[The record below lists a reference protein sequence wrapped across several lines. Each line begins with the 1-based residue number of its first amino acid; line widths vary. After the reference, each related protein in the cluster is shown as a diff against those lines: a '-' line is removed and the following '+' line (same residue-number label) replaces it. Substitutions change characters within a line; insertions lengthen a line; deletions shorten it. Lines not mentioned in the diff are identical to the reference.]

1 MFSRSFTSLIA
12 SAMLL
17 ISGMTDAQNTSL
29 LDRLYAK
36 MSDSCLEMSYS
47 YDARISGVHNQ
58 GSGLLRSQ
66 GLMWEMNGN
75 GVTMYC
81 DSKSVWIIDPTM
93 KEAVIEPLQE
103 EESSQ
108 WISNP
113 AVVLSR
119 MKDMFKVAESL
130 ESQDDKAVVFVL
142 EPLNKGYIDYCNLEI
157 FKSGNSIRRATI
169 ALSDGNLIK
178 IEVSSMKLTPKVSDE
193 EFLPRMEFDP
203 SWIVTDLR

>member
-47 YDARISGVHNQ
+47 YDARVSGVHNQ

-93 KEAVIEPLQE
+93 KEAVIEPLQD

-113 AVVLSR
+113 AVMLSR

-130 ESQDDKAVVFVL
+130 ESQDHKAVVFVL

-193 EFLPRMEFDP
+193 DFLPRMEFDP

>member
-47 YDARISGVHNQ
+47 YDARVSGVHNQ

-93 KEAVIEPLQE
+93 KEAVIEPLQD

-169 ALSDGNLIK
+169 SLSDGNLIK

>member
-47 YDARISGVHNQ
+47 YDTRISGVHNQ

-113 AVVLSR
+113 AVMLSR

-178 IEVSSMKLTPKVSDE
+178 IEVSSMTLTPKVSDE

>member
-1 MFSRSFTSLIA
+1 MLSRSFTSLIA

-47 YDARISGVHNQ
+47 YDARVSGVHNQ

-93 KEAVIEPLQE
+93 KEAVIEPLQD

>member
-1 MFSRSFTSLIA
+1 MFLRSFTSLIA

-58 GSGLLRSQ
+58 GCGLLRSQ
-66 GLMWEMNGN
+66 GLMWEMDGN

-113 AVVLSR
+113 AVMLSR

-142 EPLNKGYIDYCNLEI
+142 EPLNNGYIDYCNLEI
-157 FKSGNSIRRATI
+157 FKSGNSIRRATN

-178 IEVSSMKLTPKVSDE
+178 IEVSSMTLTPKVSDE

>member
-47 YDARISGVHNQ
+47 YDARVSGVHNQ

-93 KEAVIEPLQE
+93 KEAVIEPLQD

-113 AVVLSR
+113 AVMLSR

-178 IEVSSMKLTPKVSDE
+178 IEVSSMTLTPKVSDE
-193 EFLPRMEFDP
+193 EFIPRMEFDP

>member
-47 YDARISGVHNQ
+47 YDTRISGVHNQ

-66 GLMWEMNGN
+66 GLMWEMDGN

-113 AVVLSR
+113 AVMLSR
-119 MKDMFKVAESL
+119 MKDIFKVAESL
-130 ESQDDKAVVFVL
+130 ESQDGKAVVFVL

-178 IEVSSMKLTPKVSDE
+178 IEVSSMTLTPKVSDE

>member
-47 YDARISGVHNQ
+47 YDTRISGVHNQ

-113 AVVLSR
+113 AVMLSR
-119 MKDMFKVAESL
+119 MKDIFKVAESL

-178 IEVSSMKLTPKVSDE
+178 IEVSSMTLAPKVSDE

>member
-47 YDARISGVHNQ
+47 YDTRISGVHNQ

-66 GLMWEMNGN
+66 GLMWEMDGN

-113 AVVLSR
+113 AVMLSR
-119 MKDMFKVAESL
+119 MKDIFKVAESL

-178 IEVSSMKLTPKVSDE
+178 IEVSSMTLTPKVSDE

>member
-113 AVVLSR
+113 AVMLSR
-119 MKDMFKVAESL
+119 MKDIFKVAESL

-178 IEVSSMKLTPKVSDE
+178 IEVSSMTLTPKVSDE

>member
-58 GSGLLRSQ
+58 GSGQLRSQ

-93 KEAVIEPLQE
+93 KEVVIEPLQD

-119 MKDMFKVAESL
+119 MKDIFKATESL

>member
-47 YDARISGVHNQ
+47 YDTRISGVHNQ

-113 AVVLSR
+113 AVMLSR
-119 MKDMFKVAESL
+119 MKDIFKVAESL

-178 IEVSSMKLTPKVSDE
+178 IKVSSMTLTPKVSDE

>member
-47 YDARISGVHNQ
+47 YDTRISGVHNQ

-113 AVVLSR
+113 AVMLSR
-119 MKDMFKVAESL
+119 MKDIFKVAESL

-178 IEVSSMKLTPKVSDE
+178 IEVSSMTLTPKVSDE

>member
-93 KEAVIEPLQE
+93 KEVVIEPLQD

>member
-17 ISGMTDAQNTSL
+17 ISGMTDAQNTSI

>member
-81 DSKSVWIIDPTM
+81 DSKSVWIIDSTM
-93 KEAVIEPLQE
+93 KEAVIEPLQD

>member
-66 GLMWEMNGN
+66 GLMWEMDGN

-113 AVVLSR
+113 AVMLSR
-119 MKDMFKVAESL
+119 MKDMFKVTESI

>member
-12 SAMLL
+12 SAILL

-47 YDARISGVHNQ
+47 YDARVSGVHNQ

-93 KEAVIEPLQE
+93 KEAVIEPLQD

>member
-1 MFSRSFTSLIA
+1 MFLRSFTSLIA

-66 GLMWEMNGN
+66 GLMWEMDGN

-113 AVVLSR
+113 AVMLSR

-178 IEVSSMKLTPKVSDE
+178 IEVSSMTLTPKVSDE

>member
-47 YDARISGVHNQ
+47 YDTRVSGVHNQ

-113 AVVLSR
+113 AVMLSR

>member
-47 YDARISGVHNQ
+47 YDARVSGVHNQ

-93 KEAVIEPLQE
+93 KEVVIEPLQE

-113 AVVLSR
+113 AVMLSR
-119 MKDMFKVAESL
+119 MKDMFNVAESL

-142 EPLNKGYIDYCNLEI
+142 EPLKNGYIDYCNLEI

>member
-47 YDARISGVHNQ
+47 YDARGSGVHNQ

-113 AVVLSR
+113 AIMLSR

-178 IEVSSMKLTPKVSDE
+178 IEVSSMTLTPKVSDE

>member
-47 YDARISGVHNQ
+47 YDGRVTGVHNQ

-93 KEAVIEPLQE
+93 KEAVIEPLQD

-113 AVVLSR
+113 AVMLSR

>member
-1 MFSRSFTSLIA
+1 MFLRSFTSLIA

-47 YDARISGVHNQ
+47 YDTRISGVHNQ

-66 GLMWEMNGN
+66 GLMWEMDGN

-113 AVVLSR
+113 AVMLSR
-119 MKDMFKVAESL
+119 MKDIFKVAESL

-178 IEVSSMKLTPKVSDE
+178 IEVSSMTLTPKVSDE

>member
-66 GLMWEMNGN
+66 GLIWEMNGN

-113 AVVLSR
+113 AVMLSR

-178 IEVSSMKLTPKVSDE
+178 IEVSSMTLTPKVSDE

>member
-12 SAMLL
+12 SAILL

-47 YDARISGVHNQ
+47 YDARVSGVHNQ

-93 KEAVIEPLQE
+93 KEVVIEPLQD

-113 AVVLSR
+113 AVVFSR

>member
-47 YDARISGVHNQ
+47 YDARVSGVHNQ

-93 KEAVIEPLQE
+93 KEVVIEPLQD

-113 AVVLSR
+113 AVMLSR

>member
-1 MFSRSFTSLIA
+1 
-12 SAMLL
+12 
-17 ISGMTDAQNTSL
+17 
-29 LDRLYAK
+29 
-36 MSDSCLEMSYS
+36 
-47 YDARISGVHNQ
+47 
-58 GSGLLRSQ
+58 
-66 GLMWEMNGN
+66 
-75 GVTMYC
+75 
-81 DSKSVWIIDPTM
+81 M

-113 AVVLSR
+113 AVMLSR

-142 EPLNKGYIDYCNLEI
+142 EPLNNGYIDYCNLEI

-178 IEVSSMKLTPKVSDE
+178 IEVSSMTLTPKVSDE

>member
-47 YDARISGVHNQ
+47 YDARVSGVHNQ

-93 KEAVIEPLQE
+93 KEAVIEPLQD

-113 AVVLSR
+113 AVMLSR

>member
-93 KEAVIEPLQE
+93 KEAVIEPLQD

>member
-47 YDARISGVHNQ
+47 YDARVSGVHNQ

-93 KEAVIEPLQE
+93 KEAVIEPLQD

>member
-47 YDARISGVHNQ
+47 YDTRISGVHNQ

-66 GLMWEMNGN
+66 GLMWEMDGN

-113 AVVLSR
+113 AVMLSR

-178 IEVSSMKLTPKVSDE
+178 IEVSSMTLTPKVSDE

>member
-12 SAMLL
+12 SALLL

-66 GLMWEMNGN
+66 GLMWEMDGN

-113 AVVLSR
+113 AVMLSR

>member
-66 GLMWEMNGN
+66 GLMWEMDGN

-113 AVVLSR
+113 AVMLSR
-119 MKDMFKVAESL
+119 MKDMFKVTESL

>member
-12 SAMLL
+12 SALLL

-66 GLMWEMNGN
+66 GLMWEMDGN

-113 AVVLSR
+113 AVMLSR
-119 MKDMFKVAESL
+119 MKDIFKVAESL

>member
-47 YDARISGVHNQ
+47 YDARVSGVHNQ

-93 KEAVIEPLQE
+93 KEVVIEPLQD

-119 MKDMFKVAESL
+119 MKDIFKVAESL

>member
-113 AVVLSR
+113 AVMLSR

>member
-29 LDRLYAK
+29 LARLYAK
-36 MSDSCLEMSYS
+36 MSDACLEMSYS
-47 YDARISGVHNQ
+47 YDTRISGVHNQ

-66 GLMWEMNGN
+66 GLMWEMDGN

-113 AVVLSR
+113 AVMLSR
-119 MKDMFKVAESL
+119 MKDIFKVAESL

-142 EPLNKGYIDYCNLEI
+142 EPLKKGYIDYCNLEI

-178 IEVSSMKLTPKVSDE
+178 IEVSSMTLPPKVSDE

>member
-1 MFSRSFTSLIA
+1 MFSHSFTSLIA

-47 YDARISGVHNQ
+47 YDARVSGVHNQ

-93 KEAVIEPLQE
+93 KEAVIEPLQD

>member
-113 AVVLSR
+113 AVMLSR

-178 IEVSSMKLTPKVSDE
+178 IEVSSMTLTPKVSDE